1 MSESTRTPAR
11 ADRLRIEEDLRQSEA
26 LYHSTIEAMHDMLH
40 VVDRDYRVV
49 LCNSAFSNRLKELG
63 IGGEPVGAQLFEL
76 LPFLPR
82 SIREAYDRV
91 FASGEVVTT
100 ENRFEFNEHRWI
112 AEARRTPIRDAQGQV
127 VRVVSILRD
136 VTERRRLEA
145 ELTQATKME
154 SVARLAGGIAHDFNN
169 LMTAISAHAG
179 FALRTIAP
187 DSTAADDLEQVIEAT
202 KRAATLTRQLLAF
215 SRRQVLEPRSVQLA
229 DLLPETARLVR
240 RAIPESIELVTD
252 PDPGLW
258 NIKIDPTQI
267 EQVLLILAVNAS
279 DAMPRGGSL
288 VIEAVNTIVDEKFVA
303 EHPGSTAGELVCLSV
318 TDTGVG
324 MNEEVMAHLFEP
336 FFTTKEQGKGSGLG
350 LATVYGTVKQHH
362 GYITVES
369 APGKGS
375 TFRIYL
381 PRTLEPVEP
390 NRVAAAIDALP
401 RGTETILVVED
412 EPAVR
417 RALVRILRRLGY
429 TILQAANGEQARG
442 VAEQVQGPL
451 HLVVTDVVM
460 PVMGGVELSRKLRER
475 RPDLPVLFVSA
486 YQKGSLTED
495 GELDADAP
503 FLRKP
508 FEPETLAV
516 MVRRILGS

>member
-1 MSESTRTPAR
+1 
-11 ADRLRIEEDLRQSEA
+11 
-26 LYHSTIEAMHDMLH
+26 
-40 VVDRDYRVV
+40 
-49 LCNSAFSNRLKELG
+49 
-63 IGGEPVGAQLFEL
+63 
-76 LPFLPR
+76 
-82 SIREAYDRV
+82 
-91 FASGEVVTT
+91 
-100 ENRFEFNEHRWI
+100 
-112 AEARRTPIRDAQGQV
+112 
-127 VRVVSILRD
+127 
-136 VTERRRLEA
+136 
-145 ELTQATKME
+145 ME

-486 YQKGSLTED
+486 YPKGSLTED